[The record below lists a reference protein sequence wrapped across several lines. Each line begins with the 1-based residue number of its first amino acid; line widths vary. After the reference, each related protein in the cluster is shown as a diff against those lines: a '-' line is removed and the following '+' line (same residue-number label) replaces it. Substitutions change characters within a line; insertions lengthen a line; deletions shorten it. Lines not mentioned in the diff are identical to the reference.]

1 MAKKRTGLDAL
12 GLDTEVFKE
21 KPKKQKPSK
30 PKPVATPEKKD
41 QSKIEV
47 KKTSI
52 YVPMEAYEQLR
63 ELAFSEKGK
72 MHDYYL
78 EGLDLVF
85 KKRGLKSLDELS

>member
-1 MAKKRTGLDAL
+1 MAKKRTGLDVL

-21 KPKKQKPSK
+21 KTKKQKTTKVKSVSNPQ
-30 PKPVATPEKKD
+30 KKD
-41 QSKIEV
+41 QGKVDV

-52 YVPMEAYEQLR
+52 YVPMQAYEQLR